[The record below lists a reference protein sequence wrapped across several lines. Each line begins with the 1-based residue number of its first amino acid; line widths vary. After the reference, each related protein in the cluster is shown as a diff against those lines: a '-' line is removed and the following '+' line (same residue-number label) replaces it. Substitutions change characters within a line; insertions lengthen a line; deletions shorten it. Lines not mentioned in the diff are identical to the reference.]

1 MNYTWVQ
8 RKAGGRLLAYGRDP
22 YFSGWPDT
30 LQLNYGNPA
39 TQEAMIGELRKI
51 AGQCDGVRCDMAM
64 LVLPEVFERTW
75 GLRAELFW
83 PRAIRCVR
91 EKAPG
96 FCFMAEVYWDMEWTL
111 QQQGFDYTYDK
122 RLYDRL
128 REGHARPVREHLC
141 ADADYQ
147 DKMARFLENHDEPRA
162 AAVFSREMHHAAA
175 AITYLSPG
183 LRFFHQGQFEGR
195 KKRISPHLGRGPR
208 EAVDPVLQ
216 EFYRRLLGVLRL
228 PAVRDGQWQ
237 LLQCVPAWD
246 GNWTSDCYVVF
257 GWEHSSGQR
266 LVVAANYAASQSQC
280 RAKLP
285 FNDLAGSQW
294 RLQDHFSAATYDRDG
309 NELQSQGLFLEHVAL
324 ASGGLFADEAIATM
338 TDESPTIAPAP
349 AAGAI
354 SRTSVG
360 RVSGAVSRWFGSS
373 TGIKATSKFLRRQL
387 WAWPI
392 IAAAVVVAAYWGVS
406 RSIENA
412 MLQQRANDLNS
423 MVDASVTA
431 LRTWMHEQQ
440 INVQLT
446 AEDERLRPLVTEL
459 LAAGQG
465 TDAERKL
472 LQSKAQDALR
482 GRLKHQL
489 EICGYPGFFLVSP
502 DGVILAADQD
512 PPVGKK
518 LAGFRKDF
526 FDQAMTGK
534 TLVSK
539 PYRSQLLLTDE
550 KGELRAGLPTMFAIG
565 TVRDEHLRPI
575 AALGLRIRP
584 DDHFT
589 RILRV
594 ARFGHT
600 GETYAFDRT
609 GLMLSQSRFDDD
621 LKQIGLLVDQPDCQS
636 ILTVEIRDPQVNMA
650 QGERPK
656 LRRADQPLTRLAAEA
671 VQGVDGYDADGYRD
685 YRGVPSVGAWRWL
698 PDYEMGVAT
707 EMDAAEAFQAVHIL
721 RGAFRVLLVLLV
733 LCAAGI
739 FVAMF
744 YIARQHRELQNAA
757 IAAKHLGQYA
767 LEEKL
772 GAGGMGTVYKARH
785 AMLRRPTAVKLLDVD
800 KMSETAIARFERE
813 VQLTS
818 GLTHPNTVAIFDYGR
833 TPEGIFYYAMEYLDG
848 MNLEGLVQRN
858 GPLPEA
864 RAVYILRTDLRRA
877 GRGPRP
883 RPGTPRHQAGEYLCH

>member
-1 MNYTWVQ
+1 
-8 RKAGGRLLAYGRDP
+8 
-22 YFSGWPDT
+22 
-30 LQLNYGNPA
+30 
-39 TQEAMIGELRKI
+39 
-51 AGQCDGVRCDMAM
+51 
-64 LVLPEVFERTW
+64 
-75 GLRAELFW
+75 
-83 PRAIRCVR
+83 
-91 EKAPG
+91 
-96 FCFMAEVYWDMEWTL
+96 
-111 QQQGFDYTYDK
+111 
-122 RLYDRL
+122 
-128 REGHARPVREHLC
+128 
-141 ADADYQ
+141 
-147 DKMARFLENHDEPRA
+147 
-162 AAVFSREMHHAAA
+162 
-175 AITYLSPG
+175 
-183 LRFFHQGQFEGR
+183 
-195 KKRISPHLGRGPR
+195 
-208 EAVDPVLQ
+208 
-216 EFYRRLLGVLRL
+216 
-228 PAVRDGQWQ
+228 
-237 LLQCVPAWD
+237 
-246 GNWTSDCYVVF
+246 
-257 GWEHSSGQR
+257 
-266 LVVAANYAASQSQC
+266 
-280 RAKLP
+280 
-285 FNDLAGSQW
+285 
-294 RLQDHFSAATYDRDG
+294 
-309 NELQSQGLFLEHVAL
+309 
-324 ASGGLFADEAIATM
+324 M
-338 TDESPTIAPAP
+338 TDESPTIALTP
-349 AAGAI
+349 AAGNM
-354 SRTSVG
+354 SRTGVG
-360 RVSGAVSRWFGSS
+360 RASGAVSRWFGSS
-373 TGIKATSKFLRRQL
+373 TGIKATGKFLRRQL

-392 IAAAVVVAAYWGVS
+392 IAAVVVATAYWWVS

-446 AEDERLRPLVTEL
+446 AEDEGLRPLVTEL
-459 LAAGQG
+459 LAASQG
-465 TDAERKL
+465 ADAERKL
-472 LQSKAQDALR
+472 LQSKAQDVLR

-502 DGVILAADQD
+502 GGVVLAADQD

-518 LAGFRKDF
+518 VTGYRKDF

-539 PYRSQLLLTDE
+539 PYRSQLLLKDE

-565 TVRDEHLRPI
+565 PVRDEHSRPI

-594 ARFGHT
+594 SHFGHS

-636 ILTVEIRDPQVNMA
+636 ILTVEIRDPRVNMA

-656 LRRADQPLTRLAAEA
+656 LRRAEQPLTRLAAEA
-671 VQGVDGYDADGYRD
+671 VQGIDGYDADGYRD

-698 PDYEMGVAT
+698 PDYEMGIAT

-739 FVAMF
+739 FVAMV
-744 YIARQHRELQNAA
+744 YIARQHREMRNAA

-800 KMSETAIARFERE
+800 KMSEMAIARFERE

-833 TPEGIFYYAMEYLDG
+833 TPEGIFYYAMEYLEG
-848 MNLEGLVQRN
+848 MNLEGMVQRN

-864 RAVYILRTDLRRA
+864 RAVYILRQICGALGEAHARGLVHRDIKPANIFLTSRGGMYDFVKVLDFGLVKSLDGGDSA
-877 GRGPRP
+877 GLTNPQGVT
-883 RPGTPRHQAGEYLCH
+883 GTPLYLSPEAVYHPDQVDVRADVYAVGAVGYYLLTGTPVFSAESVVEICMKHVKAAPERPSDRLGRPISCELENLILRCLAKSPQERPADANQLLRELEACAVEGTWTAADAAQWWATRNAVRVSARAVAVTVDEAPTPTKASPEVTIMFEGETKGG